1 MLDPAEPPLD
11 LPALPR
17 RASTAQTVASVL
29 RSQIAAGR
37 ILPGV
42 QLREER
48 IATSLEVSRN
58 TVREAFRLLS
68 QERLVEHAMHRGVF
82 VRVIGPGEIRDIYRT
97 RQLVEPL
104 GLRAAAEDPAT
115 LANVGSLLA
124 QARASAAQ
132 GDWDAVG
139 TADIGFHRQL
149 VAACDSVHL
158 STMFEGLL
166 AELRLAFLRL
176 ADPQGLH
183 EPFLARNQAILELL
197 ERSDVDGATTQM
209 HDYLAAAEDRLLR
222 ALLPTGAISG

>member
-1 MLDPAEPPLD
+1 MTLDPAEPTLD

-17 RASTAQTVASVL
+17 RASTAQAVATVL

-48 IATSLEVSRN
+48 IAASLEVSRN

-68 QERLVEHAMHRGVF
+68 QERLVEHALHRGVF
-82 VRVIGPGEIRDIYRT
+82 VRVVGPEEIRDIYRT
-97 RQLVEPL
+97 RGLVEPL
-104 GLRAAAEDPAT
+104 GLSASAADPAT
-115 LANVGSLLA
+115 LAGVRSVLA
-124 QARASAAQ
+124 QARAAAAE

-139 TADIGFHRQL
+139 TADIAFHRQL
-149 VAACDSVHL
+149 VAACNSVHL

-176 ADPQGLH
+176 ADPRGLH
-183 EPFLARNQAILELL
+183 EPFLEPNEAVLELL
-197 ERSDVDGATTQM
+197 ERSDVEGATAQM
-209 HDYLAAAEDRLLR
+209 HDYLATAEARLLE
-222 ALLPTGAISG
+222 AIDAA